1 MGKFHLLHTYYTGN
15 PSHFRQ
21 AGKKT
26 FNNEHESKS
35 YDFFESSVILSFN
48 LCSFVLFS
56 AHLSVS

>member
-35 YDFFESSVILSFN
+35 YDFFESSVI
-48 LCSFVLFS
+48 
-56 AHLSVS
+56 